1 MYYSA
6 GLGTP
11 AAGGL
16 FGSPQPQPQGGL
28 FAGAAG
34 GGFGSFSQPTS
45 AFGTAPTTPGFG
57 AAQPQ
62 AAGVANAMQQQPAGP
77 HPQLGYPTN
86 GQGSRVAPFQ
96 PESAKQN
103 DGTIQ
108 QFRSISGMPA
118 YINKSHEEL
127 RLEDYSNNCKG
138 NAGAQPYPIVHPSK
152 VAASGAAGV
161 TWAFQLLAMKRT
173 LAALALVCAS
183 FSQSL
188 QETLS

>member
-1 MYYSA
+1 M
-6 GLGTP
+6 
-11 AAGGL
+11 
-16 FGSPQPQPQGGL
+16 
-28 FAGAAG
+28 
-34 GGFGSFSQPTS
+34 
-45 AFGTAPTTPGFG
+45 
-57 AAQPQ
+57 
-62 AAGVANAMQQQPAGP
+62 
-77 HPQLGYPTN
+77 
-86 GQGSRVAPFQ
+86 APFQ

>member
-1 MYYSA
+1 MCVAYRTLEQRFWLRPLSVHLCVNSWQCFA

-11 AAGGL
+11 AGGGL
-16 FGSPQPQPQGGL
+16 FGSPQPQTQGGL
-28 FAGAAG
+28 FGGG
-34 GGFGSFSQPTS
+34 GGFGSFSQPTP
-45 AFGTAPTTPGFG
+45 AFGAAPAAPGFG

-62 AAGVANAMQQQPAGP
+62 AAAVPNAMQQQPASP
-77 HPQLGYPTN
+77 HPQLGYPTT

-127 RLEDYSNNCKG
+127 RLEDYSSNCKG
-138 NAGAQPYPIVHPSK
+138 TPGAQPYPIVHPSK
-152 VAASGAAGV
+152 TAAAGMMLFCWGV
-161 TWAFQLLAMKRT
+161 LR
-173 LAALALVCAS
+173 
-183 FSQSL
+183 
-188 QETLS
+188 